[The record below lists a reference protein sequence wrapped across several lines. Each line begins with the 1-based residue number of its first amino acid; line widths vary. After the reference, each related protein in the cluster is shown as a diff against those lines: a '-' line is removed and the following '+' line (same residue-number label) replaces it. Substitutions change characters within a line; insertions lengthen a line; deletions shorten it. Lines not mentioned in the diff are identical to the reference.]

1 MKDCITLYQRSR
13 AGVTSPIWTAEEVS
27 FLYGQRRV
35 RRMSTGTS
43 NLDLAKAIAESLFI
57 NADLRTAI
65 NAEMARR
72 IASRR
77 LSSAE
82 LRSRREASDAVCEEA
97 ERELIIS
104 TFNDLIRYMDRGTFH
119 RAAQVDMGMR
129 LIAMRQRF
137 ERIRT

>member
-1 MKDCITLYQRSR
+1 
-13 AGVTSPIWTAEEVS
+13 
-27 FLYGQRRV
+27 
-35 RRMSTGTS
+35 MSTGTS